1 MKHIKIVSFKMFH
14 FYIGGLILCHE
25 IVLFEIVSFPSGIIF
40 ELFYAFLIY
49 GAFTKIEFGLKL

>member
-1 MKHIKIVSFKMFH
+1 MFH
-14 FYIGGLILCHE
+14 FYITYLKLCHE

-49 GAFTKIEFGLKL
+49 GAFTKIEFDSKL